1 MKDVTIYSSD
11 TCKYCHLA
19 KDFLKENNI
28 EYTDKNVSS
37 DPTARKELMKM
48 GFMGVPVIMVDDEII
63 QGFDKERLT
72 ELLLK

>member
-37 DPTARKELMKM
+37 DAAARKELMKM
-48 GFMGVPVIMVDDEII
+48 GFMGVPVILIDDEIV

>member
-37 DPTARKELMKM
+37 DAAARKELMKM
-48 GFMGVPVIMVDDEII
+48 GFMGVPVILVDDEIV

>member
-1 MKDVTIYSSD
+1 MKNVTIYSSD

-28 EYTDKNVSS
+28 EFTDKNVSS
-37 DPTARKELMKM
+37 DPVARKELMKM
-48 GFMGVPVIMVDDEII
+48 GFMGVPVIMVDDEVI
-63 QGFDKERLT
+63 QGFDKEKLT